1 MGKPGGGPPSPFAQ
15 GAKAAPCGR
24 WRGIAPR
31 EGGQVGQ
38 GMKGREEVRGK
49 KESLWKMTTNLRL
62 ALCDREKMEEMGKIP
77 EKTGKRLANRQ
88 GLWYYNRA

>member
-1 MGKPGGGPPSPFAQ
+1 MGKPGGGPPSPFAPW
-15 GAKAAPCGR
+15 AKAAPCGR

-31 EGGQVGQ
+31 EGGRVGQ
-38 GMKGREEVRGK
+38 GMKGREEERGK

-62 ALCDREKMEEMGKIP
+62 DLCEKEKMEEMGKIP

>member
-31 EGGQVGQ
+31 EGGRAGTKQCGT
-38 GMKGREEVRGK
+38 GGREGGGGVGGDYKSTLFFVR
-49 KESLWKMTTNLRL
+49 
-62 ALCDREKMEEMGKIP
+62 
-77 EKTGKRLANRQ
+77 
-88 GLWYYNRA
+88 

>member
-31 EGGQVGQ
+31 EGGLAGQ
-38 GMKGREEVRGK
+38 GNEGQGRSNREEGRSVSCGR
-49 KESLWKMTTNLRL
+49 
-62 ALCDREKMEEMGKIP
+62 
-77 EKTGKRLANRQ
+77 
-88 GLWYYNRA
+88 